1 MKIISYFFIAVLLV
15 CCGTPKVIY
24 DYDVEKD
31 FSAYT
36 TYNYYPSI
44 ESGLNAF
51 ENKRIM
57 QITDSILQ
65 HKHMIKSDNP
75 QLYIN
80 FYSQE
85 YTTHSPNT
93 IGIGV
98 GNTDRNTSVGISGG
112 IPIGGVQVQQLLT
125 IDFIET
131 ANDALV
137 WKTEINSSFSERAGV
152 NKLNNHYRKILEKAF
167 QKYPPLTE

>member
-1 MKIISYFFIAVLLV
+1 MKIISCLFIFVALIS
-15 CCGTPKVIY
+15 CGATKVNY

-31 FSAYT
+31 FSTYT

-51 ENKRIM
+51 EDKRII
-57 QITDSILQ
+57 QAIDSILQ
-65 HKHMIKSDNP
+65 YKQMVKSDDP

-98 GNTDRNTSVGISGG
+98 GNMGRNTSVGISGG
-112 IPIGGVQVQQLLT
+112 IPIGGVQVQQMLT
-125 IDFIET
+125 IDFIEV
-131 ANDALV
+131 AGDALV
-137 WKTEINSSFSERAGV
+137 WKTEINSSFSERAGS
-152 NKLNNHYRKILEKAF
+152 NKLKNHYRKILEKAF
-167 QKYPPLTE
+167 QEYPPLRE

>member
-1 MKIISYFFIAVLLV
+1 MKIIPYFFIAVLFV
-15 CCGTPKVIY
+15 CCGTTKVIY

-31 FSAYT
+31 FSAYI

-44 ESGLNAF
+44 ESGLNAL
-51 ENKRIM
+51 ENRRII

-65 HKHMIKSDNP
+65 HKQMIKSDNP

-80 FYSQE
+80 FYGQE

-98 GNTDRNTSVGISGG
+98 GNTGRNSSIGISGG

-125 IDFIET
+125 IDFIEV
-131 ANDALV
+131 ASDALV
-137 WKTEINSSFSERAGV
+137 WKTEINSSFRENANTKRIT
-152 NKLNNHYRKILEKAF
+152 LHYQEILEKAF
-167 QKYPPLTE
+167 EKYPPNIE

>member
-1 MKIISYFFIAVLLV
+1 MKIISLLFTLALLIS
-15 CCGTPKVIY
+15 CGTTKVIY

-51 ENKRIM
+51 EDKRIM

-65 HKHMIKSDNP
+65 HKQMIKSDNP
-75 QLYIN
+75 QLYVN
-80 FYSQE
+80 FYSRE

-93 IGIGV
+93 IGVGV
-98 GNTDRNTSVGISGG
+98 GNMGRNTSIGISGG
-112 IPIGGVQVQQLLT
+112 IPIGGVQVQQMLT
-125 IDFIET
+125 IDLIEVAT
-131 ANDALV
+131 DALV

-152 NKLNNHYRKILEKAF
+152 NKLKNHYRKILEKAF
-167 QKYPPLTE
+167 LEYPPIE